1 MMIRCGTAEAE
12 SLSPFVS
19 MMMLVM
25 RDNSGDVIVL
35 LMMMVLGGMRIQSSP
50 HIGRGMQIVIGRR
63 VSTYYFSSVED
74 T

>member
-35 LMMMVLGGMRIQSSP
+35 LMMVVGGMRIQSSP